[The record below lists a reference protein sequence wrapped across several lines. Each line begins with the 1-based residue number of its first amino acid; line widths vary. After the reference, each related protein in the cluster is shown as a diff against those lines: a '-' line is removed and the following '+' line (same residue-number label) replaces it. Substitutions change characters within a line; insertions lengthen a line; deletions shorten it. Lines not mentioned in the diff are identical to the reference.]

1 MADLQKTRKQKDKM
15 EQQLT
20 GEDENGS
27 GKDKGESVDGDT
39 KAFKTPNKDHKKW
52 SIVSLLIR
60 GYGFLKALKD
70 DNY

>member
-39 KAFKTPNKDHKKW
+39 KAFKTPNKDHKK
-52 SIVSLLIR
+52 
-60 GYGFLKALKD
+60 
-70 DNY
+70 